1 MSAVFDKSNHVLCT
15 RHLQLNL
22 VKNMKNKGMSDKE
35 VGRLRDDLN
44 ALVTANSEP
53 EFEFLQQKI
62 CDKHFNGT
70 NDNYVMN
77 TMEKLRQCVWSVSQT
92 VEYVPINFK
101 TNHNESM
108 NNLLKYYTDHEP
120 KPLKSVVDIV
130 TNIQKIQHEDI
141 LSAFYGE
148 GNYEL
153 SKERLNYRVSKGAWL
168 KMSEKDRK
176 DYYKK
181 LITGVKKPKKIVQS
195 SDGEVQLEEAHVR
208 MKPGQRRGPRRE
220 PQTTVHLPYFQD
232 RTAAEIT
239 LVHF

>member
-1 MSAVFDKSNHVLCT
+1 
-15 RHLQLNL
+15 
-22 VKNMKNKGMSDKE
+22 MKTSY
-35 VGRLRDDLN
+35 L
-44 ALVTANSEP
+44 P
-53 EFEFLQQKI
+53 FF
-62 CDKHFNGT
+62 
-70 NDNYVMN
+70 
-77 TMEKLRQCVWSVSQT
+77 
-92 VEYVPINFK
+92 
-101 TNHNESM
+101 
-108 NNLLKYYTDHEP
+108 
-120 KPLKSVVDIV
+120 
-130 TNIQKIQHEDI
+130 
-141 LSAFYGE
+141 GE